1 MSSKKK
7 SIIIVVTLSIISIII
22 ATTFAIM
29 YFKTDMFKSNEILF
43 SKYFAQNFEM
53 IDLLN
58 IKSNPEVKSML
69 ETNPYTSSLKANI
82 KYTEN
87 KETSDENTENIINKI
102 GVKVTNNVDKSNE
115 YSYRDILIGNLEEDE
130 ENLFRIE
137 TLTDNKIYAVRLNGI
152 KQFVSTEN
160 VEENEENKSFQ
171 VKEIEDIVS
180 KIDTIDLID
189 FSEEEKK
196 ELLNTYL
203 NIIQMN
209 VTKDRYDRQRNT
221 LITVNNQ
228 DVQTNAY
235 SITLTFEEYNNMYIK
250 VLEQIQQDEIILSK
264 IDKIVNYLEE
274 ISSEESNIK
283 GKELKELFIGYIQEK
298 IEEIQNNNIGNDE
311 VKITVYESKGKT
323 VRTNIERTANKITL
337 DLYNESAIKINQILL
352 EENTEEKTL
361 KIEKNSSD
369 IIMEYTSVQNNEIIN
384 TISFNYKESLTNNH
398 LEKTTDIKIGNQKY
412 DSILTINNNIDF
424 LEQLQEKMSLGENNI
439 ELDNLNKS
447 QKQKIIAILN
457 QNLEEQL
464 KHLSEEITL
473 EDYTKMFKNLGI
485 IKQNTINLPGNVE
498 VTDIERKRFN
508 SKFEFFA
515 STDLKKEHIETLMQE
530 VSNNFDDMKILL
542 KDGTI
547 EDLEIDKLNDSNS
560 EDAKKYK
567 ANIKEILIS
576 IKEKSTNKEKEEDLL
591 EYLNFNDRD
600 TYTVSLE
607 YDDNKLVRIIR
618 IKIESDE

>member
-209 VTKDRYDRQRNT
+209 VTKDRYDKQRNT

-283 GKELKELFIGYIQEK
+283 GKELKGLFIGYIQEK

-424 LEQLQEKMSLGENNI
+424 LEQLQKKMSLGENNI

>member
-337 DLYNESAIKINQILL
+337 DLYNESDIKINQILL

>member
-58 IKSNPEVKSML
+58 IKANPEVKSML

-209 VTKDRYDRQRNT
+209 VTKDRYDKQRNT

-424 LEQLQEKMSLGENNI
+424 LEQLQKKMSLGENNI